1 VAAQYDRGGQPARA
15 VTYYE
20 RAARGAQRLFAYEES
35 CVLLQ
40 RLLVLVGQVTDGAAR
55 ARLEFQARVMLSA
68 AIRVLEGWASPRL
81 ESMHTRVVELSE
93 QIGTPE
99 ERAVARLSYAFF
111 GEVRGEFARVRESLD
126 ELRDAAERADS
137 PTLRVMAAAATAGYH
152 VMTGGFATADAL
164 YRETASWYEP
174 SQHHAHVAL
183 TGADF
188 GVLHRAWT
196 SHALWALGD
205 RDGAVARASQ
215 AVDLAVAHAHPFSEA
230 LANAYLAMVYQLDG
244 DLDAC
249 TRCAA
254 RALETA
260 TRSRVTYYAAWASI
274 LLAWADAVRAPS
286 PSHAAR
292 IEACIDEFVSTGAG
306 SRLPYY
312 LALAA
317 EGHRHAGDRST
328 ALDLIERALACSAR
342 QGDSWYDAELH
353 RRHAEALADVGRTAE
368 AEIAARRA
376 VELAQA
382 QGARPFEARAEETR
396 ARIAANAAANG

>member
-1 VAAQYDRGGQPARA
+1 
-15 VTYYE
+15 
-20 RAARGAQRLFAYEES
+20 
-35 CVLLQ
+35 
-40 RLLVLVGQVTDGAAR
+40 
-55 ARLEFQARVMLSA
+55 
-68 AIRVLEGWASPRL
+68 
-81 ESMHTRVVELSE
+81 MHTRVVQLSE

-111 GEVRGEFARVRESLD
+111 GEVRGEFARVGESLD
-126 ELRDAAERADS
+126 ELREAAERADS
-137 PTLRVMAAAATAGYH
+137 PTLRVMAATATAGYH

-174 SQHHAHVAL
+174 SQHRVHVAL

-215 AVDLAVAHAHPFSEA
+215 AVALAAAHAHPFSEA
-230 LANAYLAMVYQLDG
+230 LAHAYLATVYQLDG

-249 TRCAA
+249 TRHAA
-254 RALETA
+254 QALETA

-274 LLAWADAVRAPS
+274 LLAWADSVRTPS
-286 PSHAAR
+286 ASRAAR
-292 IEACIDEFVSTGAG
+292 VEACIAEFVSTGAG

-312 LALAA
+312 LTLAA
-317 EGHRHAGDRST
+317 EGYRLAGDRET
-328 ALDLIERALACSAR
+328 ALALIERALACSAR
-342 QGDSWYDAELH
+342 QGDTWYDAELH

-368 AEIAARRA
+368 AAIAAGKA
-376 VELAQA
+376 VALAEA
-382 QGARPFEARAEETR
+382 QGARPLEARAAETR
-396 ARIAANAAANG
+396 TRIAATS